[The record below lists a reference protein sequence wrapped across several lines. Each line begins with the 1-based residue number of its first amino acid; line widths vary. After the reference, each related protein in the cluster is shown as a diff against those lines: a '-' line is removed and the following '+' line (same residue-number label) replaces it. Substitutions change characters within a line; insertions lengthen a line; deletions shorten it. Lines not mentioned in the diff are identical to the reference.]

1 MCSNVL
7 YRIKEHVYLSK
18 TPAATPFPSFV
29 LGSLCFRCPVL
40 PPGAEAEKRRGR
52 TAASLGRKES
62 GGGHKK
68 CRFLPGFPALF
79 VGCCSVRRESI
90 FRPTLYP
97 QGGGW
102 REAFFVLP
110 LPQALG
116 ALFSEG
122 LRAEGGGRRQKTGRK
137 CGERREAPKNYL
149 GHQVHASLSLAVCT
163 RYSDQHS
170 FFFSFFGGGAS
181 HGLRKGIMRVPDFL
195 FSPYKVGFSY

>member
-1 MCSNVL
+1 M
-7 YRIKEHVYLSK
+7 YLSK

-97 QGGGW
+97 QGGDW
-102 REAFFVLP
+102 REAFLSFP
-110 LPQALG
+110 SPKHWG
-116 ALFSEG
+116 PYFPRGS
-122 LRAEGGGRRQKTGRK
+122 
-137 CGERREAPKNYL
+137 ERREEDGDKKLVGNAGK
-149 GHQVHASLSLAVCT
+149 GERHQKTIWGIRYMRLSLSLYT